1 MLATGAPA
9 HPNPKPKLFLL
20 SPSSLQS
27 TEDKQNRGN
36 PPQSS
41 DHTAPQLAHLRV
53 VSNRDRKSES
63 VMWRRTSAAVTL
75 LASLVSVDSALH
87 SSPLLTKED
96 IIDFLHDGHVRI
108 RNMAPELRDPAV
120 VASIQAARVESSKAY
135 HLFAMKQYECPQVF
149 FDMLDQGVPGEEAM
163 NRCKKYYQALGKND
177 HASFFQLIN
186 IHNFSQPFYDI
197 ATHPRLG
204 AIASDLLQ
212 AERIRL
218 YQTTSFRKVPSM
230 DVTDTLLYNAATHMH
245 ADNTQAPVDTN
256 GYFSFWCPLRNL
268 TDADSVLVYVS
279 GSHSDVGKY
288 VSTSKGRALKPIPDA
303 ADVMITIDKDQDSCI
318 SKAESD
324 EHYRFTNRAVDVGFF
339 EHFDTDH
346 DGLHCM
352 AELQHSLNETQKYP
366 EAGYFYD
373 AAGDEDEEAD
383 ADADADDEEPIDHD
397 EKNAATIDES
407 LPLGN
412 DPDSHRIREE
422 YKQFFKEF
430 DGTGALDFV
439 FYDEINV
446 GDCLAHHG
454 WTLHGASSQRMEGG
468 PREAIQ
474 MSYIDGDATKEV
486 ANKDYYTSVDASHE
500 YRFEKWF
507 DDIKAGGE
515 LDHWALPLVWPQG
528 ESETSEAVI
537 TEDGEAEISK
547 E

>member
-1 MLATGAPA
+1 
-9 HPNPKPKLFLL
+9 
-20 SPSSLQS
+20 
-27 TEDKQNRGN
+27 
-36 PPQSS
+36 
-41 DHTAPQLAHLRV
+41 
-53 VSNRDRKSES
+53 
-63 VMWRRTSAAVTL
+63 
-75 LASLVSVDSALH
+75 
-87 SSPLLTKED
+87 
-96 IIDFLHDGHVRI
+96 
-108 RNMAPELRDPAV
+108 
-120 VASIQAARVESSKAY
+120 
-135 HLFAMKQYECPQVF
+135 
-149 FDMLDQGVPGEEAM
+149 M

-303 ADVMITIDKDQDSCI
+303 ADVMITIDKDQD
-318 SKAESD
+318 
-324 EHYRFTNRAVDVGFF
+324 
-339 EHFDTDH
+339 
-346 DGLHCM
+346 GLHCM

-383 ADADADDEEPIDHD
+383 ADADADDEEQIDHD

-407 LPLGN
+407 LPVGS

-454 WTLHGASSQRMEGG
+454 WTLHC
-468 PREAIQ
+468 
-474 MSYIDGDATKEV
+474 
-486 ANKDYYTSVDASHE
+486 
-500 YRFEKWF
+500 
-507 DDIKAGGE
+507 
-515 LDHWALPLVWPQG
+515 
-528 ESETSEAVI
+528 
-537 TEDGEAEISK
+537 
-547 E
+547 